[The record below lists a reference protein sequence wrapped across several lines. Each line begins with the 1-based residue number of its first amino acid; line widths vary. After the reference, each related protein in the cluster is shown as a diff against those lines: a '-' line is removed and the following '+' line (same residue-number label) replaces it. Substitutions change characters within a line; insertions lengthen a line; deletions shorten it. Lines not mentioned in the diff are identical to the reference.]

1 MPIDKRI
8 LEEYIVTANSGEYAS
23 FDEINLK
30 FPELKDYD
38 PTLLQEY
45 VATANSG
52 KYSTLDDVNKKF
64 PEFFGEVKKK
74 EQTMPFDGQ
83 KFGGKNE
90 EPLLPLTSSTVSP
103 SASKQPKSTTPLES
117 IGGKLP
123 KEEVQIEKPIS
134 TQAIDNR
141 DLALTVESRAQRK
154 DYLGKVSEGILS
166 SIKQNPELYLSQKDK
181 PTMYGEKVIPAG
193 TPNVDNISKAV
204 DLYAEKIKK
213 ETGRELTTF
222 DKNAVLQSTLRSIK
236 PESQVRNAAML
247 TNLQFQDKKKIPLT
261 AITGI
266 KTVKGDVVKEGMFK
280 EGLQKIEQEEINR
293 LEKIAKTP
301 DKQLDAEFKPEIG
314 GFKAEVENAANLLK
328 QESQDFFASQFEQTQ
343 QQIYNQ
349 YNELVQSGQMSA
361 DVANA
366 EMKQKLDEYQVQ
378 LERDTNAIYEPKLNE
393 LKKGVEAKQ
402 KDIQTRYN
410 RRVKARFDSEKEKAS
425 KRIKEEI
432 SKYENA
438 LPKGYMEEYQ
448 AAFKKNL
455 DSEMN
460 LEGLR
465 KINEF
470 SNLGNFEK
478 MQTAIMAGMGDV
490 ASTIGGSLSYVGVN
504 TGNLQNWV
512 AQSGLYNELPVFNDD
527 NIFENLTNTDWWIAN
542 GVRSIPFTVAT
553 MPIGVAGGTGA
564 GLLASALGAGKRA
577 QVIASVVGGGFAG
590 WEVERFLEQ
599 GAGFNEAIN
608 EGKSVSEA
616 AEIAAAIGKYNYSTL
631 PMNMLQMLPVF
642 SKSFK
647 FLGSAGIEAG
657 AGAFEEINQGWAQA
671 KAKAQSEG
679 QDVSYLDY
687 ATSPQA
693 IQEGA
698 IGSAMSQ
705 GFTLFSLKNTPE
717 VDKQINTLMT
727 SIGIGGESQAL
738 EVLKTMRNN
747 GAIDEKQFEEATNL
761 LNYTLNAISQTENI
775 NVDDN
780 VKSALVNRFVAIEK
794 AKELLTENE
803 NDLASQA
810 AKELI
815 ADKETEIKNILKG
828 SEPVY
833 LIKITGNDI
842 PVVSTKEEVE
852 SILNNKLILPLLEI
866 EVYNDNKT
874 KASVE
879 SVYAKKTA
887 TEIKTDES
895 GISQEAAPKGDTGVE
910 VTEPVIEEGKEQ
922 VEIEET
928 PIKEQETIA
937 EASDSKG
944 VYLKDGEYGV
954 LRTEGQTVV
963 FETNDKIFDLGNKD
977 ELSDVSIAEFGIE
990 KEEPLN
996 IQVNQDN
1003 SIVIDDVRFVNNFS
1017 EPQAAI
1023 NTDADGNVIS
1033 VNLET
1038 EDGKKRTFRGQRAE
1052 EIAYQYKLKEFEQNA
1067 TEESIAR
1074 LEQEV
1079 TSIEGKAEKAKSET
1093 KKRSAAKRKSETI
1106 KTKED
1111 AVQEQTAG
1119 QVPVQPKAKD
1129 SSGDIG
1135 SRADDSRAEKSDI
1148 SADSNKKQPSK
1159 KVDSTEEAVSEEIG
1173 SGLLNFLGIPLEV
1186 ESKDAGVNVS
1196 NKSALA
1202 ELEGKVKG
1210 DKKSIIEAAKK
1221 AIATLKSVFPDM
1233 EIYIHETPESYNKV
1247 MRDEVGGVENSS
1259 GNFAFETDS
1268 NNKPTGKGRVD
1279 INLSVANNRTVAH
1292 EVSHGIM
1299 LKAFGDNPALF
1310 KNFRDKIS
1318 KVITESSNKALMD
1331 FANQYVDKQGKLLDV
1346 TYEEYLA
1353 ELTGVLAAQQNK
1365 ISPTTLQR
1373 IAALINE
1380 LVSKITNGKLKPFE
1394 NTKDTKEIIEFF
1406 SNISKAI
1413 REGGVIEGVTEKINT
1428 SAKSTGVKI
1437 DTSSLKSKSSLIQ
1450 DLGLQRFSD
1459 MSKRIAEGVTIKD
1472 LGNVESHLTFSDR
1485 LVTGKVGSKDYLGG
1499 ILFAAAT
1506 NRVWASFTKTRV
1518 SQIISGM
1525 PKNKDGYRYLMP
1537 ALLTDIAHMSNK
1549 DMSNTAIR
1557 LVEDAIAKGEI
1568 SPLEANERITKA
1580 LSRKGLE
1587 KFFELY
1593 SDTIGKNKI
1602 TPEIIISAIDNA
1614 LVKSSTTFD
1623 DRNTFL
1629 ETLLGKADI
1638 DLSKR
1643 FGTLPS
1649 YNVLANGLA
1658 EPITNGHDFG
1668 DILLVIRTKGD
1679 LIAVQPKEGDA
1690 DYHPSYPWVIR
1701 SVNPDGSIAEVET
1714 LIFKESYSAI
1724 DVFPEVTNKQGQKY
1738 TYQQYVD
1745 KYGDGAK
1752 SRYLGYMGAR
1762 STMST
1767 SVTEKIVSKA
1777 KPKSTIA
1784 SKAQVDVYHGSPYDF
1799 DKFTTEKI
1807 GTGEGAQAFGW
1818 GLYFTDLESIA
1829 KNYAEKLSRKRS
1841 GFYYYVNNDG
1851 EYTFV
1856 DLNNVKHESYIL
1868 ASDKN
1873 PEQAFDEFIKR
1884 DYSENS
1890 TLAKFKKYT
1899 GSPKSIASKMLGM
1912 KESAMFLEGSEKEV
1926 FANKGKRLYK
1936 VTLHE
1941 GKSPSEYTWLEW
1953 DKPLNINLLSKIKN
1967 NFKANR
1973 DNFKKTEN
1981 YNQSDKYLREYYDG
1995 LLKKIEAVKI
2005 TSNSDLYKRLSV
2017 LFGSDKQASLF
2028 LLEIGIDGVKYPAES
2043 ISRGATSDTARGFN
2057 YVVFDENAV
2066 TIKSKAQKALDNKIK
2081 EYIDSQRKAG
2091 QTDKNIRAGIEMVAD
2106 RLGLSALDIDNLMNA
2121 EKIENSKKA
2130 FEFWLNLGSK
2140 NEQYIVSAKMKSEAA
2155 KAGIDEKALKSAAK
2169 TMKNITEIRE
2179 KLLDAKVIET
2189 IDCKWG

>member
-1 MPIDKRI
+1 MPEKGEELYKI
-8 LEEYIVTANSGEYAS
+8 LKADPNYEGVGSDYNKFKEFFSDEKNYTNLYNTLKADPNYEGIGKDANAFS
-23 FDEINLK
+23 
-30 FPELKDYD
+30 
-38 PTLLQEY
+38 
-45 VATANSG
+45 
-52 KYSTLDDVNKKF
+52 
-64 PEFFGEVKKK
+64 EFFGLKKK
-74 EQTMPFDGQ
+74 EQTIPFDGQ
-83 KFGGKNE
+83 KFGGKKE

-103 SASKQPKSTTPLES
+103 SASKQPKSTTPFAS

-123 KEEVQIEKPIS
+123 KEEIQVEKPIS

-141 DLALTVESRAQRK
+141 DLALTVESRDERK
-154 DYLGKVSEGILS
+154 NYLGKVSEGILS
-166 SIKQNPELYLSQKDK
+166 SIKQNPDLYLSQKDK
-181 PTMYGEKVIPAG
+181 PTMYGEKIIPAG

-213 ETGRELTTF
+213 ETGRELSTF
-222 DKNAVLQSTLRSIK
+222 DKQNVLQNTLNSIK
-236 PESQVRNAAML
+236 SESQARNAAML
-247 TNLQFQDKKKIPLT
+247 TNLQFQSKKKLPLI
-261 AITGI
+261 AITGV
-266 KTVKGDVVKEGMFK
+266 KTVGGEVVKESVFK
-280 EGLQKIEQEEINR
+280 ENLQKIEQEELSR
-293 LEKIAKTP
+293 LEKLSKTP
-301 DKQLDAEFKPEIG
+301 DKQIDAEFKPEIDG
-314 GFKAEVENAANLLK
+314 LKSEVESAANVLK
-328 QESQDFFASQFEQTQ
+328 QESQEFFASQFEQTQ

-349 YNELVQSGQMSA
+349 YDELVKSGQMSA
-361 DVANA
+361 DVANV

-378 LERDTNAIYEPKLNE
+378 LEIDTNAIYEPRLNE
-393 LKKGVEAKQ
+393 LKKDLEAKQ

-425 KRIKEEI
+425 KRIQEEI
-432 SKYENA
+432 SKYEDA

-455 DSEMN
+455 DNEIN
-460 LEGLR
+460 LEGLK

-599 GAGFNEAIN
+599 GAGFNDAIN

-815 ADKETEIKNILKG
+815 ADKENEIKNILKG

-879 SVYAKKTA
+879 GVYAKKAA

-895 GISQEAAPKGDTGVE
+895 EISQEATPKGDTGVE

-954 LRTEGQTVV
+954 LRTDGQTVV

-1003 SIVIDDVRFVNNFS
+1003 SIVIDGVRFVNNFS

-1052 EIAYQYKLKEFEQNA
+1052 EIAYQYKLREFEQNA

-1119 QVPVQPKAKD
+1119 QVPVQPETEVSEGVEGGKPKAEPKE
-1129 SSGDIG
+1129 
-1135 SRADDSRAEKSDI
+1135 A
-1148 SADSNKKQPSK
+1148 
-1159 KVDSTEEAVSEEIG
+1159 TEESKVEEIG
-1173 SGLLNFLGIPLEV
+1173 TGLLNFLGIP
-1186 ESKDAGVNVS
+1186 S
-1196 NKSALA
+1196 
-1202 ELEGKVKG
+1202 
-1210 DKKSIIEAAKK
+1210 
-1221 AIATLKSVFPDM
+1221 
-1233 EIYIHETPESYNKV
+1233 
-1247 MRDEVGGVENSS
+1247 
-1259 GNFAFETDS
+1259 
-1268 NNKPTGKGRVD
+1268 
-1279 INLSVANNRTVAH
+1279 
-1292 EVSHGIM
+1292 EVSAEGEV
-1299 LKAFGDNPALF
+1299 KF
-1310 KNFRDKIS
+1310 S
-1318 KVITESSNKALMD
+1318 KVS
-1331 FANQYVDKQGKLLDV
+1331 
-1346 TYEEYLA
+1346 
-1353 ELTGVLAAQQNK
+1353 
-1365 ISPTTLQR
+1365 
-1373 IAALINE
+1373 
-1380 LVSKITNGKLKPFE
+1380 
-1394 NTKDTKEIIEFF
+1394 
-1406 SNISKAI
+1406 
-1413 REGGVIEGVTEKINT
+1413 TEKINWSESKIGRGDRAIT
-1428 SAKSTGVKI
+1428 ERNDNVKNAAEDLYQGRIGLDEYNEIVEANSPIKPITEFIEPAAEKDIRVAVGDKSEGKI
-1437 DTSSLKSKSSLIQ
+1437 NLN
-1450 DLGLQRFSD
+1450 FP
-1459 MSKRIAEGVTIKD
+1459 EGK
-1472 LGNVESHLTFSDR
+1472 
-1485 LVTGKVGSKDYLGG
+1485 KVGLRLDIPAYINKN
-1499 ILFAAAT
+1499 I
-1506 NRVWASFTKTRV
+1506 WAITV
-1518 SQIISGM
+1518 HE
-1525 PKNKDGYRYLMP
+1525 DG
-1537 ALLTDIAHMSNK
+1537 K
-1549 DMSNTAIR
+1549 
-1557 LVEDAIAKGEI
+1557 
-1568 SPLEANERITKA
+1568 
-1580 LSRKGLE
+1580 
-1587 KFFELY
+1587 
-1593 SDTIGKNKI
+1593 
-1602 TPEIIISAIDNA
+1602 
-1614 LVKSSTTFD
+1614 
-1623 DRNTFL
+1623 
-1629 ETLLGKADI
+1629 
-1638 DLSKR
+1638 
-1643 FGTLPS
+1643 
-1649 YNVLANGLA
+1649 
-1658 EPITNGHDFG
+1658 
-1668 DILLVIRTKGD
+1668 
-1679 LIAVQPKEGDA
+1679 
-1690 DYHPSYPWVIR
+1690 
-1701 SVNPDGSIAEVET
+1701 
-1714 LIFKESYSAI
+1714 
-1724 DVFPEVTNKQGQKY
+1724 
-1738 TYQQYVD
+1738 
-1745 KYGDGAK
+1745 
-1752 SRYLGYMGAR
+1752 
-1762 STMST
+1762 
-1767 SVTEKIVSKA
+1767 
-1777 KPKSTIA
+1777 
-1784 SKAQVDVYHGSPYDF
+1784 
-1799 DKFTTEKI
+1799 
-1807 GTGEGAQAFGW
+1807 
-1818 GLYFTDLESIA
+1818 
-1829 KNYAEKLSRKRS
+1829 
-1841 GFYYYVNNDG
+1841 
-1851 EYTFV
+1851 
-1856 DLNNVKHESYIL
+1856 
-1868 ASDKN
+1868 
-1873 PEQAFDEFIKR
+1873 
-1884 DYSENS
+1884 
-1890 TLAKFKKYT
+1890 T
-1899 GSPKSIASKMLGM
+1899 GSPLSYNNVARIKNVEFTSDPKVALDIARQKELSSGGKMGKATIARMMGEWMPIDGNNGEAKGKSAMKMIDDIKNNPAWSQIGMNPFRHSYFYDRATGLPVVAAEEVIQIGGLVYAKNAETTSKNDERFIVKDKNGNPIIGKEGEVLKFSKG
-1912 KESAMFLEGSEKEV
+1912 KESDKVLLSETEKEKQVIDQMNKMNLVNEGIDLVAPSTTEEEIDIDELNSRLDNPLKTIEWTDYEGIPFTFTISDQLRTGNAVNPNTGETITNLKGGLGFNGTKGNENNAWANTTKDEAEEMLQRAKDVYTNNKPLFDKLWKEGKLPNGYIPMAVVKMAETSILSNEAV
-1926 FANKGKRLYK
+1926 FRVGIQNIETLPKTNRKKAVSELAKSMQAKINKESTSLKRGVDKNGKPYTENTIKLKKKGINQYQKILDSINNNKYDDIVDVLKDKDNFSLPEKSLIANEVFYGSPTPIGGKEIDISRSRPNTPVSK
-1936 VTLHE
+1936 VLLG
-1941 GKSPSEYTWLEW
+1941 GKSPSL
-1953 DKPLNINLLSKIKN
+1953 INLGKITDLLTEPSMKNVPNMHIVSIVGVDVNAKNVNKINHPNYPFGVKGVSIGVLKNPVHMKDAFGEAYGSALGQVVKNEAANASVSVKSALTQGIPVQSGLPNRVFKSAIARGELDAVDKLAGFLRQAFPSTTFFTSNEAWDAAMADPSIKKKLKDGDVVYAFTTDGNIFINPSLKTTKATLHETGHIWMSFVKENNPKLHAKGLSLVDGTKEYKKAKEQYGDTELAREEALMELMSSKGDTIVNAAQKAKFKEWLLSVYKYIAN
-1967 NFKANR
+1967 NFKSLLGLSP
-1973 DNFKKTEN
+1973 KEIEN
-1981 YNQSDKYLREYYDG
+1981 LTLDKFLEGMLADVLSG
-1995 LLKKIEAVKI
+1995 KELTTKKIKDKVK
-2005 TSNSDLYKRLSV
+2005 
-2017 LFGSDKQASLF
+2017 FSL
-2028 LLEIGIDGVKYPAES
+2028 ES
-2043 ISRGATSDTARGFN
+2043 QND
-2057 YVVFDENAV
+2057 
-2066 TIKSKAQKALDNKIK
+2066 KIK

-2091 QTDKNIRAGIEMVAD
+2091 QTDKNIRAGIETVAD
-2106 RLGLSALDIDNLMNA
+2106 KLGLSALDIDNLMNA

-2130 FEFWLNLGSK
+2130 FEFWLNLGTNNNK
-2140 NEQYIVSAKMKSEAA
+2140 FVVSTKMKSEAA
-2155 KAGIDEKALKSAAK
+2155 KAGIDEKALKNAAK
-2169 TMKNITEIRE
+2169 TMKNIDEIRK